1 MTLNQPSLLLEV
13 PSSDN
18 KLPASASK
26 AISFLCYSLHH
37 VKLCPD
43 GASYPECK
51 AFCLA
56 QIGVIG
62 HPLQKCTDLDFNS
75 KSRLLLL
82 LESGLNYII
91 VIEYIYS
98 YILNVNYTEIC
109 KLLLIFLYKQMGL
122 SRYGAY

>member
-51 AFCLA
+51 AFCFRKLA
-56 QIGVIG
+56 LSAVPYKNVLTWI
-62 HPLQKCTDLDFNS
+62 S
-75 KSRLLLL
+75 KRNHCSC
-82 LESGLNYII
+82 Y
-91 VIEYIYS
+91 Y
-98 YILNVNYTEIC
+98 
-109 KLLLIFLYKQMGL
+109 
-122 SRYGAY
+122 